1 MSTTFGIPIRI
12 VDESQICD
20 GDGELHDYIDTSF
33 FERVFFRGA
42 NSRWMN
48 EIAYLLPN
56 NTRIYPLDN
65 SAQGIYTIGDAK
77 SFLQTK
83 HD

>member
-1 MSTTFGIPIRI
+1 
-12 VDESQICD
+12 
-20 GDGELHDYIDTSF
+20 
-33 FERVFFRGA
+33 
-42 NSRWMN
+42 MN

-65 SAQGIYTIGDAK
+65 SAQGVYTIGDAK